1 MRILIV
7 DDEPLARSR
16 LRKLLAAEEGV
27 ELIGECADARTALEI
42 VGNALPDLVFLDVQ
56 MPGMDG
62 FQMLSRLPVSVL
74 PAIIFVTAYDD
85 YALRAFEV
93 HALDYLLKPYSRA
106 RFLDAFHHA
115 REQLERQS
123 AADVDRRLLDLLAEL
138 RTRENGD
145 GAARSPSLQ
154 IAPPTT
160 RERERLVV
168 KSDGRMY
175 FVRPTDIDWVE
186 ASANYVRL
194 HARGASYQLRE
205 SMKGMEE
212 RLPPDVYMRI
222 HRSTIVNMDRVRE
235 LQPWFHG
242 EYVVI
247 LTDGTKLT
255 ASRAYAGRLRE
266 MMI

>member
-1 MRILIV
+1 MTIRTLIV

-27 ELIGECADARTALEI
+27 ELTDECADARAALESI
-42 VGNALPDLVFLDVQ
+42 ESAPPDLLFLDVQ

-62 FQMLSRLPVSVL
+62 FQMLAQLRRSAL
-74 PAIIFVTAYDD
+74 PAVIFVTAYDD

-106 RFLDAFHHA
+106 RFLDAFHRA
-115 REQLERQS
+115 REQLERPN
-123 AADVDRRLLDLLAEL
+123 AAEVDRRLLGLLDEIMA
-138 RTRENGD
+138 RENAD
-145 GAARSPSLQ
+145 GATH
-154 IAPPTT
+154 APPPTIT
-160 RERERLVV
+160 PSHSRGRLMV

-205 SMKGMEE
+205 SMKRMEE
-212 RLPPDVYMRI
+212 RLPPDVFVRI
-222 HRSTIVNMDRVRE
+222 HRSAIVNLDRVRE
-235 LQPWFHG
+235 MQPWFHG

-247 LTDGTKLT
+247 LADGTKLT

-266 MMI
+266 RIL

>member
-1 MRILIV
+1 MTVRTLIV

-16 LRKLLAAEEGV
+16 LRKLLSAEENV
-27 ELIGECADARTALEI
+27 EIVGECASAEEAISLIES
-42 VGNALPDLVFLDVQ
+42 ALPDLVFLDVQ

-62 FQMLSRLPVSVL
+62 FEMLAGLQTPAL
-74 PAIIFVTAYDD
+74 PAIIFVTAHDE

-106 RFLDAFHHA
+106 RFVDAFRRA
-115 REQLERQS
+115 REQLERES
-123 AADVDRRLLDLLAEL
+123 AAAADRRLLGLLAEL
-138 RTRENGD
+138 RARESG
-145 GAARSPSLQ
+145 GAVVPA
-154 IAPPTT
+154 TGH
-160 RERERLVV
+160 EHERLVV
-168 KSDGRMY
+168 KSDGRMF
-175 FVRPTDIDWVE
+175 FVRPADIDWVE

-194 HARGASYQLRE
+194 HARGESYQLRE
-205 SMKGMEE
+205 SMKRMEE
-212 RLPPDVYMRI
+212 RLPRGTFVRI
-222 HRSTIVNMDRVRE
+222 HRSAIVNLDHVRE

-266 MMI
+266 LMH

>member
-1 MRILIV
+1 MTVRALIV
-7 DDEPLARSR
+7 DDEPLARAR
-16 LRKLLAAEEGV
+16 LRKLLSAEEGV
-27 ELIGECADARTALEI
+27 EIVGECASAEDAIEI
-42 VGNALPDLVFLDVQ
+42 IESALPDLVFLDVQ

-62 FQMLSRLPVSVL
+62 FQMLSELRTPAL
-74 PAIIFVTAYDD
+74 PAIIFITAYDD

-106 RFLDAFHHA
+106 RFADAFRHA
-115 REQLERQS
+115 RAQIERES
-123 AADVDRRLLDLLAEL
+123 AAAADRRLLGLLAEL
-138 RTRENGD
+138 RASESG
-145 GAARSPSLQ
+145 GAA
-154 IAPPTT
+154 APPLQ

-168 KSDGRMY
+168 KSDGRMF
-175 FVRPTDIDWVE
+175 FVRPADIDWVE

-205 SMKGMEE
+205 SMKHMED
-212 RLPPDVYMRI
+212 RLPRGNFVRI
-222 HRSTIVNMDRVRE
+222 HRSAIVNLDRVRE

-255 ASRAYAGRLRE
+255 ASRAYASRLRE
-266 MMI
+266 LMQ